1 MVSDGRVASVLQ
13 RGNLRAAVAAEKG
26 IIFQMRI
33 TLRTLHSFFSSLSIS
48 SLFCFSKGAA
58 R

>member
-1 MVSDGRVASVLQ
+1 MIGDSRVASALQ
-13 RGNLRAAVAAEKG
+13 GSNLRATVAAEKG
-26 IIFQMRI
+26 IIFQMRV

-58 R
+58 H